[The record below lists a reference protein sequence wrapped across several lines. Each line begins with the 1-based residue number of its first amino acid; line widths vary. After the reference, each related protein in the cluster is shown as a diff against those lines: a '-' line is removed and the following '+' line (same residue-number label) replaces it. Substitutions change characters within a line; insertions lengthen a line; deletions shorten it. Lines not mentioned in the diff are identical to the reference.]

1 MQSARAILI
10 AGPTASGKSGLA
22 VALAERLGGT
32 VINADSMQVYRDLRI
47 LTARPT
53 PEDEARVPHALY
65 GFVSGA
71 EAYSAGRYAADVAT
85 AIADARADARVPV
98 VVGGTGLYFKV
109 LLEGLSPVP
118 ATDPQVR
125 AFWRAEA
132 ARRPA
137 PELHALLAERDAA
150 TAARLMPTDPQRI
163 VRALEVLESTGRSLA
178 EWQRQPGRPVLREDE
193 TVRLLVLPERAAH
206 GALIDARF
214 DAMMAGGALE
224 EVRRLV
230 SLGLSAELPIMR
242 ALGVAPLA
250 AHTAGT
256 LALDEAASIAKGD
269 FRAGERLVGEYRA
282 ARGVTPEMLEAL
294 SWLGRGALAAKRF
307 EQADEYARQT
317 YDLATATLKPLEL
330 DVEPHLPIALGA
342 AIEVRAQASAQTG
355 ARSEAVAF
363 LQRELASYKATSIAK
378 RIQKNLNLL
387 SLEGTPA
394 PPLDL
399 SESLGRTPIPL
410 SALKGKVVLLFFWA
424 HWCSDCKLQGP
435 VLEQLAG
442 TASIRQDQLESVKPT
457 PVSGNSKYPETRVQ
471 VTLRSATSCFLPLA

>member
-53 PEDEARVPHALY
+53 PEDEMRVPHALY

-178 EWQRQPGRPVLREDE
+178 EWQREPGRPVLREDE

-206 GALIDARF
+206 GALIDGRF

-230 SLGLSAELPIMR
+230 SLGLSTELPIMR

-250 AHTAGT
+250 AHITSSIT
-256 LALDEAASIAKGD
+256 LDEAVTNAKGD
-269 FRAGERLVGEYRA
+269 TRKY
-282 ARGVTPEMLEAL
+282 
-294 SWLGRGALAAKRF
+294 AKR
-307 EQADEYARQT
+307 
-317 YDLATATLKPLEL
+317 
-330 DVEPHLPIALGA
+330 
-342 AIEVRAQASAQTG
+342 
-355 ARSEAVAF
+355 
-363 LQRELASYKATSIAK
+363 
-378 RIQKNLNLL
+378 
-387 SLEGTPA
+387 
-394 PPLDL
+394 
-399 SESLGRTPIPL
+399 
-410 SALKGKVVLLFFWA
+410 
-424 HWCSDCKLQGP
+424 
-435 VLEQLAG
+435 QL
-442 TASIRQDQLESVKPT
+442 TW
-457 PVSGNSKYPETRVQ
+457 
-471 VTLRSATSCFLPLA
+471 LRSNMITWNGIQQQQMERMTEISLSFIDH